1 MPAQPR
7 LNQRLSTL
15 REVRPHR
22 VLIVDDEPA
31 IRQLLADILLSEG
44 YDVCEADNGLHALGV
59 MARERPD
66 AIVVDLM
73 MPVMDG
79 RTFVRNCFMLN
90 LTRPI
95 PTLLMS
101 ASPALRQHADQLRAF
116 GVQGWIAKPFDLIRL
131 LEVVAQLTEPAEL
144 LATAL

>member
-22 VLIVDDEPA
+22 VLIVD
-31 IRQLLADILLSEG
+31 
-44 YDVCEADNGLHALGV
+44 
-59 MARERPD
+59 
-66 AIVVDLM
+66 DLM

-144 LATAL
+144 L